1 MQLKKKR
8 KDQTLDTRAAS
19 CLGPSGLGTHP
30 DPGLCE
36 VGPHGD
42 LLPRAHV
49 RVAIPLESGLELL
62 QLLAGEVGPLP
73 PLPLLLRG
81 VVRRVVVLVLDLFF
95 LCKGGRRLG
104 LEKGQRELWR
114 GIKALRR
121 RGGGGGGKGEG
132 GVPGSVPLLVNG

>member
-1 MQLKKKR
+1 MSPWG
-8 KDQTLDTRAAS
+8 LD
-19 CLGPSGLGTHP
+19 THP

-49 RVAIPLESGLELL
+49 RVAIPLESGLQLL

-73 PLPLLLRG
+73 PLPLLLRW
-81 VVRRVVVLVLDLFF
+81 VVRRVVVLVLGLFF

-104 LEKGQRELWR
+104 LEKGQRGLWR

-121 RGGGGGGKGEG
+121 RGGGKRRWGGEI
-132 GVPGSVPLLVNG
+132 PGSVPLLVNG

>member
-1 MQLKKKR
+1 MSPWGR
-8 KDQTLDTRAAS
+8 
-19 CLGPSGLGTHP
+19 GTHP

-49 RVAIPLESGLELL
+49 RVAIPLESGLQLL
-62 QLLAGEVGPLP
+62 QLLAGEVGPLS
-73 PLPLLLRG
+73 PLPLLLRW
-81 VVRRVVVLVLDLFF
+81 VVRRVVVLVLGLFF

-121 RGGGGGGKGEG
+121 RGGGGGGGGKGG
-132 GVPGSVPLLVNG
+132 GKGGGGRNSWIGATLGEWMKRPRLEV